1 MLPPTTM
8 IPLTV
13 GPPASMFV
21 GVSLFLAEALWAS
34 VVLVSGLL
42 ILIGSCNWVMDLLG
56 MTFRPTVKLSVNYRY
71 PTGDLTD
78 ISLIFSC
85 PTKHPLLHLVSI
97 MWVGPWV
104 RLTLKRES

>member
-1 MLPPTTM
+1 MKNEE
-8 IPLTV
+8 
-13 GPPASMFV
+13 F
-21 GVSLFLAEALWAS
+21 ER
-34 VVLVSGLL
+34 
-42 ILIGSCNWVMDLLG
+42 WVMDLLG

-85 PTKHPLLHLVSI
+85 PTKHPLLHLVCI